1 VSLSQDPAFTALKDY
16 FVCGTQD
23 ITNEPYCG
31 ISGRHEVDGN
41 AINTTNGAG
50 PHNIQMFMLS
60 ADGTVLTCLQGFW
73 NASDLVS
80 EMGLANQ
87 LNQVWLN
94 PNLTRSQKN
103 QMFSQMHM
111 AHAAQHSQAT
121 RNRSRLQGF
130 DAKYEAKNRLYKSD
144 AILNPALAA
153 QANIKGAPIPWE
165 AFQTTDQLM
174 HQRMAQ
180 RPFERYT
187 QFDVAHYV
195 DYGRQKYDKHED
207 DRDSTGQVD
216 KQLAKKEQMIGNPTA
231 MQANNKMQQRNSMG
245 GRAMQGGLRR
255 MLKYGIRAA
264 L

>member
-1 VSLSQDPAFTALKDY
+1 MSLSQDPAFTALKDY

-31 ISGRHEVDGN
+31 ISGRHEVNGQ

-60 ADGTVLTCLQGFW
+60 ADGTVLSCCQGFW
-73 NASDLVS
+73 NAKDLVS
-80 EMGLANQ
+80 EMGLAND

-94 PNLTRSQKN
+94 PNLTRAQKN
-103 QMFSQMHM
+103 QMFVQMHL
-111 AHAAQHSQAT
+111 AHAAQHSPQT
-121 RNRSRLQGF
+121 RMRSHLQGF
-130 DAKYEAKNRLYKSD
+130 DAKYEAKNRLRTSD
-144 AILNPALAA
+144 AILNPSLAA
-153 QANIKGAPIPWE
+153 QANIKGAKVPYE

-187 QFDVAHYV
+187 QFDVAQYV

-207 DRDSTGQVD
+207 QRDANGQVD
-216 KQLAKKEQMIGNPTA
+216 KELAKKEPMIGNPAA
-231 MQANNKMQQRNSMG
+231 MQANNKQQRGGMMG
-245 GRAMQGGLRR
+245 RQAQGGLRR
-255 MLKYGIRAA
+255 MLRYGIRAA

>member
-1 VSLSQDPAFTALKDY
+1 MSLSQDPAFTALKDY

-31 ISGRHEVDGN
+31 ISGRHEVDGK
-41 AINTTNGAG
+41 AVNTTNGAG

-60 ADGTVLTCLQGFW
+60 ADGTVLTCLQGYW
-73 NASDLVS
+73 NSSDLVS

-94 PNLTRSQKN
+94 PSLSRAQKN
-103 QMFSQMHM
+103 QMFSQMHL
-111 AHAAQHSQAT
+111 AHAAQHSEAT
-121 RNRSRLQGF
+121 RKRSHLQGF
-130 DAKYEAKNRLYKSD
+130 DAKYEAKHRLYKSD
-144 AILNPALAA
+144 VILNPQLAA
-153 QANIKGAPIPWE
+153 QANVKGAQIPWE

-187 QFDVAHYV
+187 QFDVANYV

-207 DRDSTGQVD
+207 DRDADGKVD
-216 KQLAKKEQMIGNPTA
+216 KQLAKKEQIIGNPQVLA
-231 MQANNKMQQRNSMG
+231 ANKQQMQQNRMAN
-245 GRAMQGGLRR
+245 RAMRGGLRR
-255 MLKYGIRAA
+255 MLRYGIRAA

>member
-1 VSLSQDPAFTALKDY
+1 MSLSQDPAFTALKDY

-31 ISGRHEVDGN
+31 ISGRHEVDGQ

-60 ADGTVLTCLQGFW
+60 ADGTVLSCCQGFW
-73 NASDLVS
+73 NPKDLVS
-80 EMGLANQ
+80 EMGLAND

-94 PNLTRSQKN
+94 PNLSRAQKN
-103 QMFSQMHM
+103 QMFVQMHL
-111 AHAAQHSQAT
+111 AHAAQHSQQE
-121 RNRSRLQGF
+121 RMRSHLQGF
-130 DAKYEAKNRLYKSD
+130 DAKYEAKNRLHNSD
-144 AILNPALAA
+144 AILNPNLAA
-153 QANIKGAPIPWE
+153 QANVKGAKIPFE

-187 QFDVAHYV
+187 QFDVAQYV

-207 DRDSTGQVD
+207 QRDANGQVD
-216 KQLAKKEQMIGNPTA
+216 KQLAKSEPMIGNPTA
-231 MQANNKMQQRNSMG
+231 MQANNNQQRGGMMG
-245 GRAMQGGLRR
+245 RQGQGGLRR
-255 MLKYGIRAA
+255 MLRYGIRAA